1 MTMLSAY
8 VTPYLGWMATIVFT
22 ASYFA
27 RRAETLRVLQMA
39 GATLWLLYGVAI
51 RATPVIVANVLV
63 LGAATWTTLAP
74 RVARGGAVRGERA
87 R

>member
-1 MTMLSAY
+1 MLSAY

-39 GATLWLLYGVAI
+39 GATLWLLYGVAS
-51 RATPVIVANVLV
+51 RATPVIEAHVRVR
-63 LGAATWTTLAP
+63 GAALHCGSGAP
-74 RVARGGAVRGERA
+74 PG
-87 R
+87 